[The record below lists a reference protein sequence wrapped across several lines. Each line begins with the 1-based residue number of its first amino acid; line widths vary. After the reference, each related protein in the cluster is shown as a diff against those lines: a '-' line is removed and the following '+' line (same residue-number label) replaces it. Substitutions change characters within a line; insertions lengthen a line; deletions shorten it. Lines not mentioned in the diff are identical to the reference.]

1 MITADSHIKEV
12 VLDNPDIEKVFEDY
26 NIKVFGWGGMAKYH
40 IGDVAEF
47 KDIDLDNLLD
57 DLNNF
62 QKE

>member
-1 MITADSHIKEV
+1 MITADTQIKQI
-12 VLDNPDIEKVFEDY
+12 VLDNPDIEKVFKDY

-40 IGDVAEF
+40 IGDVAKF

-62 QKE
+62 EE